1 MIRFVQACGSRFRS
15 RPNTDGARRIRTSF
29 RVYDSN
35 RRGYVQCAV
44 RSCFTADNEVVA
56 AAEALR
62 EKQGVLA
69 QSFLSLGRTL
79 VALKFSK
86 SPRDY
91 EDILVGVRDSQKA
104 AVKTLLGGDA
114 SAERVSQMFQFLWD
128 KTNGVIQRK
137 SAVTLAC

>member
-1 MIRFVQACGSRFRS
+1 MGH
-15 RPNTDGARRIRTSF
+15 DEYARLSVSTTATA
-29 RVYDSN
+29 VATCN
-35 RRGYVQCAV
+35 ALCAAV
-44 RSCFTADNEVVA
+44 LHADNEVVA